1 MASVQADGTLTR
13 SIMGEEIVAMAFT
26 LDRKVD
32 FKTNDTVE
40 VYGNTYT
47 MLVEPTVEEVSSME
61 FKYSLNF
68 VSVKYNLAKAQYFF
82 PDKDNNLTLS
92 EHSSIATAKQLLDL
106 LVQNANRLTT
116 GWTVGTV
123 DTTTAKQVDFNG
135 DNCLSALAKIA
146 EAFDIEYWVDG
157 NKSIHLTK
165 RNAISGYT
173 FGYGKT
179 KGLTSLTRTPFNDST
194 LVTRVYAKG
203 SDKNIAG
210 NYRNYSKHLKMAVPY
225 LEKNTTIH
233 GVIEHTETF
242 DDVYPHREGT
252 VTAVN
257 ASNPLQF
264 TDTGID
270 FDLNAKDASGNTTIL
285 INNVSAKVTFN
296 SGQLAGYTFEIKK
309 NGYNHA
315 TKTIELLV
323 NKDEKDITVPSNLL
337 RPAIG
342 DKYVI
347 TDIIMPPSYVA
358 NAEALLQQKAQEYLN
373 ENCEQRFVYSPKL
386 DKLYLESLN
395 ANILLGNSVKLVA
408 PEFNLNENL
417 RVVKITRNL
426 QDKFDVT
433 IEVAEKA
440 VLSQIVLNHIA
451 KEKQT
456 ALIIQRQSYN
466 EQLAKRSYLF
476 AREFFDK
483 AFDNEGYFDP
493 ERIKPASIH
502 TGMIAVGSKM
512 QQFNLVDV
520 KLEITN
526 NNTAL
531 TNTAGKLVHLT
542 LESTPRTWNLPA
554 NSFTNIS
561 SDFNYIYAK
570 AEKVGTNVTL
580 LVTPNKIMVDSDL
593 NFYHFMVG
601 ELSSVIDG
609 FRRIKTLHGFT
620 LISPNEITT
629 GRWSSPYGTDYI
641 EYGQTGIDINANVTF
656 RSGSPAINQI
666 SEKTL
671 QSLKIGV
678 HNLLVDSQFA
688 TKYYQMDAD
697 KRARY
702 FDQEQT
708 YTLSVDA
715 TCKQNFLGKIY
726 AIGKNIKIRKF
737 EVLGSEDATLD
748 ANIRKRIKV
757 TFKAVL
763 KYYSQITCKIQNEQ
777 DNIPLEIVHP
787 KLELGNIASDWDYA
801 SEDLKKEVKKE
812 VREVTH
818 SLEGFQ
824 DVVHGAFKD
833 GIIDMAEAKALEKYI
848 NLLNTEKADIDKKY
862 QEIYNDSYIMSY
874 AKSNLLAKK
883 VAYDASHNVLISA
896 VSYAIGTGKAT
907 AQQKEDVDRKFGLY
921 KTSLASLRQAFEYA
935 LKSIETNKANQAES
949 KAKNHATVINSNLAN
964 GAVARNT
971 LSASQ
976 ALAKS
981 EAALAVANGG
991 TMSPEDAVTLANIKA
1006 VTEKLT
1012 LKTDYINETK
1022 INGNTV
1028 CTGVLQVGNQHGANA
1043 FISGVDTG
1051 ASAPRFGAGVNWF
1064 NRYTAPFRVTD
1075 DGSLYATKA
1084 NITGNINATSGSF
1097 SGNISALSGNI
1108 GKFQIDSNGLAK
1120 SYDSGYVG
1128 YGATLNS
1135 DKIELNKRVGIGTP
1149 SMYNGYNYYTNTIT
1163 GNEIVLQA
1171 GSNKVVIS
1179 ATGITINGRNL

>member
-165 RNAISGYT
+165 RNSISGYT

-493 ERIKPASIH
+493 KRIKPASIH

-531 TNTAGKLVHLT
+531 TNTVGKLVHLT

-580 LVTPNKIMVDSDL
+580 LVTPNKIMVDSDP

-656 RSGSPAINQI
+656 RSGSPAL
-666 SEKTL
+666 E
-671 QSLKIGV
+671 QSRKHTTENIKIGG
-678 HNLLVDSQFA
+678 HNLLVNSSTPQILFSMSDEKKQ
-688 TKYYQMDAD
+688 
-697 KRARY
+697 RY
-702 FDQEQT
+702 FEQELT
-708 YTLSVDA
+708 YTFSADA
-715 TCKQNFLGKIY
+715 LASSDLDAVFY
-726 AIGKNIKIRKF
+726 AIGERKDTGVYEVVAQKKVQLKANQKNR
-737 EVLGSEDATLD
+737 VS
-748 ANIRKRIKV
+748 V
-757 TFKAVL
+757 TTNLNLSLYDEFVFK
-763 KYYSQITCKIQNEQ
+763 CQNAQ
-777 DNIPLEIVHP
+777 NTVPVDLTFPQ
-787 KLELGNIASDWDYA
+787 LELGEIATDYKKSD
-801 SEDLKKEVKKE
+801 
-812 VREVTH
+812 
-818 SLEGFQ
+818 
-824 DVVHGAFKD
+824 
-833 GIIDMAEAKALEKYI
+833 
-848 NLLNTEKADIDKKY
+848 
-862 QEIYNDSYIMSY
+862 
-874 AKSNLLAKK
+874 
-883 VAYDASHNVLISA
+883 
-896 VSYAIGTGKAT
+896 
-907 AQQKEDVDRKFGLY
+907 EDVDRQF
-921 KTSLASLRQAFEYA
+921 KTLDYLKNA
-935 LKSIETNKANQAES
+935 LKSTTDIIGGLVLS
-949 KAKNHATVINSNLAN
+949 SVV
-964 GAVARNT
+964 AVRNT
-971 LSASQ
+971 Q
-976 ALAKS
+976 KK
-981 EAALAVANGG
+981 
-991 TMSPEDAVTLANIKA
+991 VTAYL
-1006 VTEKLT
+1006 
-1012 LKTDYINETK
+1012 
-1022 INGNTV
+1022 NGNSV
-1028 CTGVLQVGNQHGANA
+1028 SNPIA
-1043 FISGVDTG
+1043 FASGVEN
-1051 ASAPRFGAGVNWF
+1051 FGQSNESHQMKIMH
-1064 NRYTAPFRVTD
+1064 
-1075 DGSLYATKA
+1075 DGSLVAK
-1084 NITGNINATSGSF
+1084 NATIMGKVGASQGYIGDFSF
-1097 SGNISALSGNI
+1097 KDGKITTKISVQDSWNFITSSNPMEEYGNTIVVTPTI
-1108 GKFQIDSNGLAK
+1108 EIDSNGIITL
-1120 SYDSGYVG
+1120 DNGLT
-1128 YGATLNS
+1128 GAAQKTMKFMPEGVVVNGVTGGTE
-1135 DKIELNKRVGIGTP
+1135 DVVIGTKKLKFK
-1149 SMYNGYNYYTNTIT
+1149 NGIFIKS
-1163 GNEIVLQA
+1163 E
-1171 GSNKVVIS
+1171 
-1179 ATGITINGRNL
+1179 